1 LDHLPIS
8 SVHRFVIL
16 ALAFAYFFELSD
28 QGTLGAT
35 APALIK
41 IWHLSVNTFAFV
53 TSAAFAG
60 GFVGATLG
68 GWFVDRIG
76 RKRGIFYA
84 TAWYS
89 LFSLLNAAAWNP
101 LSLGLLRF
109 LTSIGLAAMTVAVN
123 TYISEFFPA
132 RSRGKYLAWT
142 ITFGVL
148 GGPATSW
155 FAFFI
160 IPLAA
165 WAWRLVFVWG
175 ALGVVAL
182 FFISKLE
189 ESPRWYAAH
198 GQREK
203 AEATMERIEAA
214 VRAEKGALPPI
225 PAAGPQEVKAPVPYR
240 ELFQGKYLNRTVL
253 LVIYGV
259 FLPLGYYGF
268 QSWVPALLAAHGL
281 SLVKSLAFSSMI
293 SLGLPLGAFITSSLP
308 SASIVSGELQ

>member
-1 LDHLPIS
+1 
-8 SVHRFVIL
+8 
-16 ALAFAYFFELSD
+16 
-28 QGTLGAT
+28 
-35 APALIK
+35 
-41 IWHLSVNTFAFV
+41 VNTFAFV